1 MTDALLTRLLASPEY
16 DAAIVR
22 IAEGDFG
29 CEERE
34 TPMLWLLFLLR
45 DGSQLSRELPESL
58 VERLGLAE
66 GSLCRLSDLFSK

>member
-58 VERLGLAE
+58 VARLGLAE
-66 GSLCRLSDLFSK
+66 GSLCRLSDLFSE